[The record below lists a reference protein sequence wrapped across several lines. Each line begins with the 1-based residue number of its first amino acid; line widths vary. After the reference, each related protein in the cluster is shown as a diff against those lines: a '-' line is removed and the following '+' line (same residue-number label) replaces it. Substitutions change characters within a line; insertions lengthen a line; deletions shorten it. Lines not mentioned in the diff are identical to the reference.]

1 MMENYLSNFVGA
13 DPMRN
18 ALSKMIRS
26 NDVKPMTDRRD
37 GRVYHNCRLG
47 PTTGTPTAVCL
58 LSDLA
63 VLCADHVRL
72 FQRLR
77 KYTARGITVMN
88 APPDMLSAGFPKALL
103 QLSRG

>member
-37 GRVYHNCRLG
+37 GRVYHNC
-47 PTTGTPTAVCL
+47 TPVPL
-58 LSDLA
+58 L
-63 VLCADHVRL
+63 
-72 FQRLR
+72 
-77 KYTARGITVMN
+77 
-88 APPDMLSAGFPKALL
+88 
-103 QLSRG
+103 